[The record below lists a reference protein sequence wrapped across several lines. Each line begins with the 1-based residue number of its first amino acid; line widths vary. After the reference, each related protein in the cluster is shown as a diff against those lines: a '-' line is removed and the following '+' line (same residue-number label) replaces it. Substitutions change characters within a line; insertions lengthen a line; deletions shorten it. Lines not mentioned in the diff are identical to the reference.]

1 MPKRNDIKKILVI
14 GSGPI
19 VIGQACEFDYS
30 GTQACKAL
38 KEEGFSIILANSNP
52 ATIMTDPD
60 LTDRTYIE
68 PLTDEFLEKIIE
80 KERPDAVLPTL
91 GGQTGLNLAL
101 SLAKKGIF
109 EKYGLEMLG
118 ADQEV
123 IEKAED
129 RAKFKALIEEIG
141 LRIPKSVISYT
152 IEDALVQV
160 KEIGYPCI
168 VRPAFTLGGT
178 GGGIVENEEELIEVA
193 SCGLDRSMISEILI
207 EESIYG
213 WKEYE
218 LEVMRD
224 KNDNVVIICSIEN
237 LDPLGIHTGDS
248 ITVAPQ
254 QTLTDREYQE
264 MRDAAIAI
272 IRAVGVET
280 GGANTQFA
288 VNPKNGEL
296 VVIEVNPRVSR
307 SSALASKAT
316 GFPIAKFAAK
326 LAVGYSLDE
335 LVNDITKKTPA
346 CFEPTIDYC
355 VVKIPRFNFKKFP
368 GTPSKLGTSMK
379 AVGEVMAIGRTF
391 KESFQKGIRSLE
403 VSRFGF
409 GYDKKELKNVDK
421 EELETFIRNGNPW
434 RLYYIKYALEIG
446 YTVEQLA
453 ELSKIDPWYLVQMG
467 QIVDFS
473 KTITKTPESI
483 KAAKELGFSDV
494 QIAYILGEPNEDGIR
509 EFRKSNNIKP
519 IYSLVDTC
527 AAEFEAE
534 TPYYYSTYE
543 TETEVR
549 ISDNKKVMI
558 LGGGPNRIGQGIEFD
573 YCCVHASL
581 CLREE
586 NVESIMVNSNPETVS
601 TDFDISDKLYFEPLT
616 FEDVMNIHDT
626 ENPDGVII
634 QFGGQTPLNLA
645 QRLED
650 AGVTILGTSP
660 KSIDDAEDRERFQ
673 SILNTCKLRQP
684 ENGTATNVNEAVAI
698 ANRIHYPVVVRPS
711 YVLGGASMRI
721 VDNEADLKTYVSK
734 AQDIS
739 TDHPILIDKY
749 LENALEIDVDG
760 LSDGT
765 SCVIAGIMQHIEQ
778 AGIHSGDSACCLP
791 PYSLSQTIISE
802 IREATYKLAAALNV
816 IGLLNIQFAVKDND
830 VYILEVNPRASRT
843 VPFVSKA
850 TGVPWAKMATKV
862 LLGSSIKDLGL
873 SEIIPPY
880 YSVKEAVLPFSKFPN
895 SDTLLSPEMKSTG
908 ESMGI
913 DIDFSLAFYKSQ
925 LAAGQRLPKEG
936 NVFISVSNSDKS
948 KIVDIAKE
956 LRAIGFTI
964 LATSGTYN
972 FLKKS
977 GVESS
982 EIGKIHE
989 GGRSVIDSLGEKK
1002 VDLAFNTPS
1011 TEESQQDEIII
1022 RQQLVSYQIPYVT
1035 TISAMKETVNAIKKV
1050 RETEPQVKALQDY
1063 ISFNKGNN

>member
-1 MPKRNDIKKILVI
+1 MPKRTDIKKILVI

-38 KEEGFSIILANSNP
+38 KEEGFEIILANSNP
-52 ATIMTDPD
+52 ATIMTDPE

-68 PLTDEFLEKIIE
+68 PLTEEFLEKIIE

-101 SLAKKGIF
+101 ALAKSGVFK
-109 EKYGLEMLG
+109 KYGIEMLG

-129 RAKFKALIEEIG
+129 RAKFKALIDDIG
-141 LRIPKSVISYT
+141 LHTPKSYISYSL
-152 IEDALVQV
+152 EEALEQV
-160 KEIGYPCI
+160 KDVGYPCV

-178 GGGIVENEEELIEVA
+178 GGGIADNEEELIEIA
-193 SCGLDRSMISEILI
+193 SSGLDRSIISEILL

-213 WKEYE
+213 WKEFE

-254 QTLTDREYQE
+254 QTLTDRQYQE

-280 GGANTQFA
+280 GGANVQFA
-288 VNPKNGEL
+288 VNPKNGAL

-335 LVNDITKKTPA
+335 LQNDITKKTPA

-368 GTPSKLGTSMK
+368 GTPAKLGTSMK

-391 KESFQKGIRSLE
+391 KESFQKGIRSME

-409 GYDKKELKNVDK
+409 GFDKKELKDIDK

-434 RLYYIKYALEIG
+434 RLYYIKYALETG
-446 YTVEQLA
+446 YTVDDIFK
-453 ELSKIDPWYLVQMG
+453 LSKIDKWFLIQMEQLVN
-467 QIVDFS
+467 FA
-473 KTITKTPESI
+473 KTITKTPELI
-483 KAAKELGFSDV
+483 REAKELGFSDV
-494 QIAYILGEPNEDGIR
+494 QLAYILGEPDEMGIR
-509 EFRKSNNIKP
+509 KFRDDNDIIPTYN
-519 IYSLVDTC
+519 LVDTC

-543 TETEVR
+543 TETEVTV
-549 ISDNKKVMI
+549 SDKKKVMI

-573 YCCVHASL
+573 YCCVHASM

-586 NVESIMVNSNPETVS
+586 KVESIMVNSNPETVS

-616 FEDVMNIHDT
+616 FEDVMNIHDV
-626 ENPDGVII
+626 EKPDGVII

-645 QRLED
+645 ERLEN

-673 SILNTCKLRQP
+673 AILNVCKLKQP
-684 ENGTATNVNEAVAI
+684 ENGIATNVEEAI
-698 ANRIHYPVVVRPS
+698 AAANRVHYPVVVRPS
-711 YVLGGASMRI
+711 YVLGGASMKI
-721 VDNEADLKTYVSK
+721 VYNEADLKTYVSK
-734 AQDIS
+734 AQDLS

-765 SCVIAGIMQHIEQ
+765 TCIVAGIMQHIEQ

-791 PYSLSQTIISE
+791 PHSLSDAIITE
-802 IREATYKLAAALNV
+802 IKEATYQLAKALNV
-816 IGLLNIQFAVKDND
+816 IGLLNIQFAIKDD
-830 VYILEVNPRASRT
+830 VVYILEVNPRASRT

-850 TGVPWAKMATKV
+850 TGVPWAKMATLV
-862 LLGSSIKDLGL
+862 MLGSTIKDLGL
-873 SEIIPPY
+873 TEITPSY

-913 DIDFSLAFYKSQ
+913 DADFSLAFYKSQ
-925 LAAGQRLPKEG
+925 LAVGQKLPEKG
-936 NVFISVSNSDKS
+936 TVFISVDNADKPA
-948 KIVDIAKE
+948 ILEIAKQ
-956 LRAIGFTI
+956 LVSIGFDI
-964 LATSGTYN
+964 LATSGTHSY
-972 FLKKS
+972 LKDN
-977 GVESS
+977 GVSS
-982 EIGKIHE
+982 LEIGKIHE
-989 GGRSVIDSLGEKK
+989 GGNSVVDLLTKGE

-1011 TEESQQDEIII
+1011 TVESQKDELII
-1022 RQQLVSYQIPYVT
+1022 RQKLVCYQVPYVT
-1035 TISAMKETVNAIKKV
+1035 TLSAMKETVAAIKKV
-1050 RETEPQVKALQDY
+1050 KETEPGVQALQDF
-1063 ISFNKGNN
+1063 IASLKETA